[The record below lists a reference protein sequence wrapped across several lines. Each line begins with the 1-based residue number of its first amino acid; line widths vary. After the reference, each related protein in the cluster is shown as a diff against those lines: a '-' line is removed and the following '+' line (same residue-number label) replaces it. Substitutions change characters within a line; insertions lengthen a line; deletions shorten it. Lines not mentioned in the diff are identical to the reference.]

1 MMLALVFS
9 RDRALQ
15 LQATLE
21 SFMLQ
26 VTDAAT
32 SRVVV
37 LYRATSSRHQ
47 SQYRVL
53 AGQWAASI
61 HFVEETA
68 FQRQVIELLEPAGE
82 PNAVSEV
89 TAKTT
94 HGDYCLL
101 LVDDCIF
108 VRSFRLEDVVQALGL
123 NPRALGFSLRL
134 GSNTT
139 YCYSLNR
146 AQAVPAFR
154 EISANVRRFHWVGAE
169 GDFGYPLEVSSS
181 IYRLKMLRH
190 LLGNL
195 RFENPSTLESQ
206 MALQARSL
214 AARFPELICFDR
226 SVAFCV
232 PLNRVQDVYRNRAST
247 YERYSVETL
256 ADLFD
261 LGKRIDVRGLSGFTP
276 SACHQEIN
284 LQFERR

>member
-1 MMLALVFS
+1 MMLALVCS

-26 VTDAAT
+26 VSDAAT
-32 SRVVV
+32 ARVVV

-53 AGQWAASI
+53 AEQWAPGI
-61 HFVEETA
+61 NFVEETA
-68 FQRQVIELLEPAGE
+68 FPSQVMELLEPAGD
-82 PNAVSEV
+82 PNTASE
-89 TAKTT
+89 AFGKTT

-101 LVDDCIF
+101 LVDDAIF
-108 VRSFRLEDVVQALGL
+108 VRSFRLEDAAEALGM
-123 NPRALGFSLRL
+123 NSRALGFSLRL

-146 AQAVPAFR
+146 TQALPAFH
-154 EISANVRRFHWVGAE
+154 EISADLRSFRWTGAE

-181 IYRLKMLRH
+181 IYRVKMLRD
-190 LLGNL
+190 LLGHL
-195 RFENPSTLESQ
+195 HFENPSTLESQ
-206 MALQARSL
+206 MALRARSL
-214 AARFPELICFDR
+214 AARFPDLICFDR

-232 PLNRVQDVYRNRAST
+232 PLNRVQDVYRNRASAS
-247 YERYSVETL
+247 ERYSVETL

-261 LGKRIDVRGLSGFTP
+261 LGRRIDVGALSGFTP
-276 SACHQEIN
+276 RACHEEID
-284 LQFERR
+284 LLMEQR